1 MIFPDTLLRPRFC
14 WLLLYLAGSQASRKT
29 DCPSLDDDPVGQGSK
44 TQPTAPSSKTIVSC
58 QPPVKLADSWIPRQV
73 SNLVRLVLGNFIHSL
88 TLTLGTASPTT
99 TTLTR
104 TIPRTKSLHG
114 PSRAHYRYN
123 TCQFHTCFFPQE
135 MKLDPS
141 TSPSSLAAERPSS
154 PCCVHLSPVGARNSS
169 WPQCLR

>member
-1 MIFPDTLLRPRFC
+1 MTDDSDKAPWIFPDTLLRPRFC

-29 DCPSLDDDPVGQGSK
+29 DCPSLYDDPVGQGSK
-44 TQPTAPSSKTIVSC
+44 TQPTAASSKTAVSC
-58 QPPVKLADSWIPRQV
+58 QPPAKMADSWRLGQV

-114 PSRAHYRYN
+114 PSIAHSPYN
-123 TCQFHTCFFPQE
+123 SYQFLTCFFFPQRR
-135 MKLDPS
+135 
-141 TSPSSLAAERPSS
+141 SSIHQPAQA
-154 PCCVHLSPVGARNSS
+154 H
-169 WPQCLR
+169 Q